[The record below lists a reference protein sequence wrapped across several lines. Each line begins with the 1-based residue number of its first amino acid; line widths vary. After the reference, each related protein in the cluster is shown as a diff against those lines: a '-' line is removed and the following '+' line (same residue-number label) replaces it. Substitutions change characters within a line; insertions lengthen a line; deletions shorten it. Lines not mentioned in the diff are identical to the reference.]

1 MNIVRKQF
9 VVMVCLILLVFLSA
23 CGAYQFKNSQLT
35 PPDPAYDFEL
45 IDQNN
50 QPFQL
55 RSQRGKVVM
64 IFFGYT
70 NCPDV
75 CPATLSDMQILRN
88 HLGTL
93 QNKVTMLFI
102 TVDPERDTVTRLKQF
117 VDRFDSHIVAL
128 TGDVTALANVY
139 KAYGAGAQRQELPES
154 ALKYAMDHTSTMT
167 VIDKQGQRRL
177 LIGFGSDL
185 TDTQNDILALIKE

>member
-9 VVMVCLILLVFLSA
+9 VVMVCLLLFVFLNS
-23 CGAYQFKNSQLT
+23 CGSYQFKNSQLT

-55 RSQRGKVVM
+55 SSQRGKVVM

-70 NCPDV
+70 HCPDV

-88 HLGTL
+88 RLGTL
-93 QNKVTMLFI
+93 QDKVTMLFI

>member
-1 MNIVRKQF
+1 
-9 VVMVCLILLVFLSA
+9 
-23 CGAYQFKNSQLT
+23 
-35 PPDPAYDFEL
+35 
-45 IDQNN
+45 
-50 QPFQL
+50 
-55 RSQRGKVVM
+55 
-64 IFFGYT
+64 
-70 NCPDV
+70 
-75 CPATLSDMQILRN
+75 
-88 HLGTL
+88 
-93 QNKVTMLFI
+93 MLFI

>member
-1 MNIVRKQF
+1 MNIVRTRRF
-9 VVMVCLILLVFLSA
+9 VVVCLLFALMLSS
-23 CGAYQFKNSQLT
+23 CGTYQFKNTPLT
-35 PPDPAYDFEL
+35 PPDPAYDFGL
-45 IDQNN
+45 TDQHN

-55 RSQRGKVVM
+55 SSQRGKVVM

-88 HLGTL
+88 RLGT
-93 QNKVTMLFI
+93 QQDNVTMLFI

-128 TGDVTALANVY
+128 TGDKSNLAQVY
-139 KAYGAGAQRQELPES
+139 TAYGAGAQRRELPDS
-154 ALKYAMDHTSTMT
+154 ALKYAMDHTSTLT

-185 TDTQNDILALIKE
+185 TDTQNDILALINE

>member
-1 MNIVRKQF
+1 MNFVRTRRF
-9 VVMVCLILLVFLSA
+9 AVVGLLFAMMLCS
-23 CGAYQFKNSQLT
+23 CGTYQFKNTQLT
-35 PPDPAYDFEL
+35 PPDMAYDFTL
-45 IDQNN
+45 TDQHN

-55 RSQRGKVVM
+55 SSLRGKVVM

-75 CPATLSDMQILRN
+75 CPATLADMQILRN
-88 HLGTL
+88 RLGA
-93 QNKVTMLFI
+93 QQDNVTMLFI
-102 TVDPERDTVTRLKQF
+102 TVDPERDTVDRLKQF

-128 TGDVTALANVY
+128 TGAKTNLDQIY
-139 KAYGAGAQRQELPES
+139 KAYGAGAQRRELPDS
-154 ALKYAMDHTSTMT
+154 ALKYAMDHTSTLT

-177 LIGFGSDL
+177 LIGFGSDI

>member
-1 MNIVRKQF
+1 MNIIRTRQLF
-9 VVMVCLILLVFLSA
+9 VACLLLLVLLSG
-23 CGAYQFKNSQLT
+23 CGSYQFKNTQLT
-35 PPDPAYDFEL
+35 PPDPAYDFAL
-45 IDQNN
+45 TDQNN
-50 QPFQL
+50 QPFTL
-55 RSQRGKVVM
+55 NSQRGKVVI

-70 NCPDV
+70 NCPDI

-88 HLGTL
+88 RLDS
-93 QNKVTMLFI
+93 QQDNVTMVFI

-128 TGDVTALANVY
+128 TGDPTTLAQVY
-139 KAYGAGAQRQELPES
+139 TAYGAGAQRRELPDS
-154 ALKYAMDHTSTMT
+154 ALIYAMDHTSTLT

-185 TDTQNDILALIKE
+185 TDTQNDITALINE

>member
-9 VVMVCLILLVFLSA
+9 VVMVCLLLFVFLNS
-23 CGAYQFKNSQLT
+23 CGSYQFKNSQLT

-88 HLGTL
+88 RLGTL
-93 QNKVTMLFI
+93 QDKVTMLFI

>member
-9 VVMVCLILLVFLSA
+9 VVMVCLLLFVFLNS
-23 CGAYQFKNSQLT
+23 CGSYQFKNSQLT

-55 RSQRGKVVM
+55 SSQRGKVVM

-70 NCPDV
+70 HCPDV

-88 HLGTL
+88 RLGTL
-93 QNKVTMLFI
+93 QDKVTMLFI

-154 ALKYAMDHTSTMT
+154 ALKYAMDHTSTLT

-185 TDTQNDILALIKE
+185 TETQNDILALIKE

>member
-9 VVMVCLILLVFLSA
+9 VVMVCLLLCVFLNS
-23 CGAYQFKNSQLT
+23 CGSYQFKNSQFT

-88 HLGTL
+88 RLGTL
-93 QNKVTMLFI
+93 QDKVTMLFI

-185 TDTQNDILALIKE
+185 TDTQNDFLALIKE

>member
-1 MNIVRKQF
+1 MNIIRTRRF
-9 VVMVCLILLVFLSA
+9 VVVCLLFALMLNS
-23 CGAYQFKNSQLT
+23 CGTYQFKNTQLT
-35 PPDPAYDFEL
+35 PPDPAYDFTL
-45 IDQNN
+45 TDQHN

-55 RSQRGKVVM
+55 SSQRGKVVM

-88 HLGTL
+88 RLGT
-93 QNKVTMLFI
+93 QQDKVTMLFI
-102 TVDPERDTVTRLKQF
+102 TVDPERDTVSRLKQF

-128 TGDVTALANVY
+128 TGDKSNLAQVY
-139 KAYGAGAQRQELPES
+139 KAYGAGAQRRELPDS
-154 ALKYAMDHTSTMT
+154 ALKYAMDHTSTLT

-185 TDTQNDILALIKE
+185 NDTQNDILALINE